1 MANLRITRL
10 GHGGVLYRSPE
21 DAWVWVDRW
30 TGAPTYADAYRTA
43 EKVSVVAPTHIA
55 KSAHGRKRK
64 TDLRDAK
71 RLWDVLVAHG
81 EPVVGGAH
89 EQMRAFAEG

>member
-30 TGAPTYADAYRTA
+30 IRRPELRRCLTAPP
-43 EKVSVVAPTHIA
+43 EQVSVVAPTHG
-55 KSAHGRKRK
+55 HFDHVGD
-64 TDLRDAK
+64 DLA
-71 RLWDVLVAHG
+71 DVLELA
-81 EPVVGGAH
+81 GGRGRGGG
-89 EQMRAFAEG
+89 RAATR